1 MPNVDPKEVFEVCD
15 CCLFDNE
22 PQICSQCGMFRTQR
36 GRNYF
41 VPKNRTI
48 TGNWEGAWDTIQT
61 IMAALEIVERVNR
74 ERRQDV

>member
-1 MPNVDPKEVFEVCD
+1 LEEGSRLPKIDPLELMEICE
-15 CCLFDNE
+15 CCLFDGE

-48 TGNWEGAWDTIQT
+48 
-61 IMAALEIVERVNR
+61 MAALEIVERVNR